1 MTMGVW
7 DGRRPRTPRTVLASS
22 TISVGG
28 IEFAFVT
35 EQIAGPTEWSVRHPH
50 HTIVVHRAG
59 RLRSLEVEFDNGP
72 SCRTLPAV
80 GDIWII
86 PSGCGYA
93 ALAQGSTVDFC
104 EVRVPP
110 GILGERRLE
119 PAIKQ
124 RDPLIFQLIERMST
138 LTTRDDVFARM
149 LSESM
154 VETFRLQFLEHFV
167 ATAEVSPVRPAEM
180 DRVMKAR
187 LVEYLEDSL
196 DSDISLAAMARH
208 ADMSV
213 STFSKAFAAAFKT
226 TPHQYLLDR
235 RIRRA
240 KTLLATTTMSVTE
253 ISVSVGFSTPSHFA
267 TTFKNRVG
275 LAPSALRR
283 HDRGSR

>member
-1 MTMGVW
+1 MAMGVW
-7 DGRRPRTPRTVLASS
+7 DGSRPRTARNVLARD

-28 IEFAFVT
+28 IDFVFVT
-35 EQIAGPTEWSVRHPH
+35 EQITGPTDWCIRQPH

-59 RLRSLEVEFDNGP
+59 RLRSLDVEFDNGP
-72 SCRTLPAV
+72 SGRILPAV
-80 GDIWII
+80 GDIWTI
-86 PSGCGYA
+86 PSGVEYA

-104 EVRVPP
+104 EVKLPTTIV
-110 GILGERRLE
+110 GERRLE

-124 RDPLIFQLIERMST
+124 RDALIFALVERMST
-138 LTTRDDVFARM
+138 LRGRDDIFARV
-149 LSESM
+149 LSESIA
-154 VETFRLQFLEHFV
+154 ETFRLQYLEHFV
-167 ATAEVSPVRPAEM
+167 ATVGSRTVRPAEL
-180 DRVMKAR
+180 DRAMKAR
-187 LVEYLEDSL
+187 LVEYLENSL
-196 DSDISLAAMARH
+196 DSDISLAAMAEH
-208 ADMSV
+208 VDMSV
-213 STFSKAFAAAFKT
+213 STFSKAFAAAFRT

-283 HDRGSR
+283 HDLGVR